1 MQENLIKEQFNI
13 AFVRAISAQAGF
25 SCEQNHPD
33 INSEDIVILGEGFN
47 SSGVENPRIAFQL
60 KATSQKLSKSSH
72 TLKYR
77 LKKKNYNDLIKTNVI
92 NPRYLAVMLLPSIRA
107 QWMEHGFM
115 SSTIRRECFW
125 ISLQGREKITD
136 QETIT
141 IEIPLKNKL
150 NASVIR
156 DLLNQ
161 ASKRVIK

>member
-1 MQENLIKEQFNI
+1 
-13 AFVRAISAQAGF
+13 
-25 SCEQNHPD
+25 
-33 INSEDIVILGEGFN
+33 
-47 SSGVENPRIAFQL
+47 
-60 KATSQKLSKSSH
+60 
-72 TLKYR
+72 
-77 LKKKNYNDLIKTNVI
+77 
-92 NPRYLAVMLLPSIRA
+92 MLLPSIRA